1 MLPYIAA
8 PWILWV
14 YNPKTMIRYQ
24 LTKWNCTPQINPPLS
39 PAARRVE
46 GIGFASDSL
55 IPGAG
60 APDKWLWTMN
70 RGVLATKMVTY
81 GFPVKFSGVDP
92 VSDWIGHLVL
102 FMLCCLWCLDIYP
115 PVN

>member
-1 MLPYIAA
+1 MCFSKLTLVGTI
-8 PWILWV
+8 
-14 YNPKTMIRYQ
+14 YNPKTMIGYQ
-24 LTKWNCTPQINPPLS
+24 LTKWNCTPEIKPPLS

-60 APDKWLWTMN
+60 APNRWVWTMN
-70 RGVLATKMVTY
+70 RV
-81 GFPVKFSGVDP
+81 GFCVDP

-102 FMLCCLWCLDIYP
+102 FMLCCLWCLWCLSCLWCLDIYP